1 MSIVS
6 NNIKYLRRLNG
17 LTQEQFARKIG
28 IKRSL
33 LGAYEEARANPNLT
47 NLKNMAATF
56 GVSVDSLLKNDLRKI
71 RETPQLNHTS
81 GNQSSAFPSPLLH
94 EPVREPE
101 SLASVVNRHPL
112 PKQDVTVVARPVS
125 FKPVNYIDFDG
136 DPVEDKPLPVRVQ
149 EDMLFRTPAHEVK
162 SVEKHEPEVLFKPGS
177 QKVTVS
183 GQQIPFISKEQE
195 RIYPNHIHDR
205 SYLQQLP
212 VIQLPGITEG
222 TYRAFEA
229 GTDFPMPGTLLVG
242 QRIPNLHEIKDGET
256 YILFLKNEG
265 SVYRRVFNQIR
276 VKGVVALFSD
286 VAGVANTEVSS
297 RDIIEVFKVVWF
309 ISRQMSL
316 PQQVDLARVK
326 DLVSEL
332 QKEIQ
337 HALP

>member
-71 RETPQLNHTS
+71 RETPQLNTGGGSHAAS
-81 GNQSSAFPSPLLH
+81 VPSPLLH
-94 EPVREPE
+94 DMVPEPQ
-101 SLASVVNRHPL
+101 SLASVMNSHPL
-112 PKQDVTVVARPVS
+112 PRQDVKMVARPVS
-125 FKPVNYIDFDG
+125 FKPVNYIDFDNSAPEETPLTTRLRQEEQHFRSSAPNVK
-136 DPVEDKPLPVRVQ
+136 PVEKF
-149 EDMLFRTPAHEVK
+149 ENEVFNK
-162 SVEKHEPEVLFKPGS
+162 AVPNIPTNAF
-177 QKVTVS
+177 
-183 GQQIPFISKEQE
+183 IPFISRDQE
-195 RIYPNHIHDR
+195 MAYQSHTHD
-205 SYLQQLP
+205 SVYLQKLP
-212 VIQLPGITEG
+212 VIQLPGLADG

-229 GTDFPMPGTLLVG
+229 GNDFPMPGTMLVG
-242 QRIPNLHEIKDGET
+242 QKISNLHEIKDGES

-276 VKGVVALFSD
+276 VKGVIALFSD

-297 RDIIEVFKVVWF
+297 RDVLEVYKVVWF
-309 ISRQMSL
+309 ISKQLSV
-316 PQQVDLARVK
+316 PQQVDLHRVK
-326 DLVSEL
+326 ELVSEL